1 MHGKAKR
8 RRVNAALLCADA
20 TGLQWAI
27 DRYSG
32 GQSTMAAG
40 GSATTAYEC
49 RVQADKLETKPTT
62 KLRTDCATVDHAYEV
77 LSRGETVTVAG
88 SDMMRLR
95 SKLAAFGVA

>member
-1 MHGKAKR
+1 
-8 RRVNAALLCADA
+8 
-20 TGLQWAI
+20 
-27 DRYSG
+27 
-32 GQSTMAAG
+32 MAAG
-40 GSATTAYEC
+40 GGATTAYEC
-49 RVQADKLETKPTT
+49 RVQADKLETKPTS